1 MTTRRQYEEESAI
14 LTSTFEHSP
23 DAIVLV
29 NARGVIVRTNIRTSE
44 LFGYPPE
51 ALPGQT
57 IETLMPE
64 RFHQY
69 HLAARDKFFASPQAR
84 PMGTGPELFA
94 RRADGSE
101 FLADIMIAPATPG
114 ARPEKMLYMAIIR
127 DISERQRLES
137 QLRQAQKMEAVGQ
150 LTGGLAHDFN
160 NLLAVII
167 GNLDLLIEQ
176 LDHDTPAERLAQNAL
191 SASLR
196 GAEVTRKLLAFSRK
210 QPLAPMTVSLNTLVT
225 GMADLLRSTL
235 GEKIELFLH
244 LAKDLWPVEADAAQV
259 ESALLNLAVNSRD
272 AMPGGGCL
280 TIETGNCHL
289 DEEYAA
295 SRVEV
300 AAGDYVML
308 AVSDS
313 GTGIPKELISRVF
326 EPFFTTKDVGK
337 GSGLG
342 LSMVYGFAKQSR
354 GHLAV
359 YSEIGHGTTIRLY
372 LPRSRTVPEATVV
385 AETPA
390 AELAGSGQLILVV
403 DDNAEVRKVVTAQMA
418 EIGYRTLEAEDGVSA
433 LDMILANP
441 QIDLL
446 FTDIVMPGTLNGVAL
461 GEAARRLRPTLP
473 ILYTSGFTEESLTNG
488 TAKAVANESLLSKPY
503 RKQDLAKKLHDLFR
517 SLASRSEPSGQ

>member
-337 GSGLG
+337 GTGLG
-342 LSMVYGFAKQSR
+342 LAMVYGTIKQH
-354 GHLAV
+354 GGFINV
-359 YSEIGHGTTIRLY
+359 YSEPGIGTSFKLY
-372 LPRSRTVPEATVV
+372 LPLASTFGPVEELPSQAGLAMGSETILLVEDDSTVR
-385 AETPA
+385 
-390 AELAGSGQLILVV
+390 Q
-403 DDNAEVRKVVTAQMA
+403 VTASLLQMF
-418 EIGYRTLEAEDGVSA
+418 GYRLIEAEDA
-433 LDMILANP
+433 
-441 QIDLL
+441 
-446 FTDIVMPGTLNGVAL
+446 
-461 GEAARRLRPTLP
+461 EAAVGLFRQHSDTVQLVISDVIMPKLSGKDLYDRLKQINPRVKFLFVSGYTAD
-473 ILYTSGFTEESLTNG
+473 ILLQKGLGNEEIGF
-488 TAKAVANESLLSKPY
+488 LSKPLQPEVLS
-503 RKQDLAKKLHDLFR
+503 RKIREILD
-517 SLASRSEPSGQ
+517 S